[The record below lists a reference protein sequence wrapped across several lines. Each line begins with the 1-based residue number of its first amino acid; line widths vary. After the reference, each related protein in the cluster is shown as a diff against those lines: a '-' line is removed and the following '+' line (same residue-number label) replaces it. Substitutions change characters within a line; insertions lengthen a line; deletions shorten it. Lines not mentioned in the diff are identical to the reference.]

1 MILLFKMKIWKQET
15 STLYSEMGV
24 GGVNLVSVT
33 FFKFLNGLGQGM
45 DFKSR
50 NFKGKIVLLLHA
62 KPHDVTCSAAALLYD
77 TCPGFHTYS
86 LRASVVEG

>member
-1 MILLFKMKIWKQET
+1 MEARNQHFIFRN
-15 STLYSEMGV
+15 G

-33 FFKFLNGLGQGM
+33 FFKFLNGLGQGI

-62 KPHDVTCSAAALLYD
+62 EPHDVTCSAAALL
-77 TCPGFHTYS
+77 
-86 LRASVVEG
+86 